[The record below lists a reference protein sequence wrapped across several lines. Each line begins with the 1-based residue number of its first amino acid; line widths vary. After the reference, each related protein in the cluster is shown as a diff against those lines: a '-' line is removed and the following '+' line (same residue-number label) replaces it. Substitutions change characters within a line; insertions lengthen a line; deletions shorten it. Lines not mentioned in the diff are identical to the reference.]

1 MITLC
6 RWGVT
11 AQSPLLPP
19 VTAARLKSKVNKQ
32 KSLKS
37 KVNKQKSLKSK
48 VKHDTIDYRG
58 GGAPGLETL
67 IVYVE
72 RCGPRHD
79 EIIIVPI
86 TCKRLNTF
94 VLTSHIELLL

>member
-6 RWGVT
+6 PWGVT
-11 AQSPLLPP
+11 AQSSVLPP
-19 VTAARLKSKVNKQ
+19 VTAARLKSM
-32 KSLKS
+32 
-37 KVNKQKSLKSK
+37 VNKQKSLKSK

-58 GGAPGLETL
+58 GSAPGLETL

-86 TCKRLNTF
+86 TRKRLNTF
-94 VLTSHIELLL
+94 VLTSHIELSL